1 MENVKNIAA
10 VVGCISAC
18 IALIVTIFK
27 PIRMNVVNYFGRK
40 VNESKFNREH
50 KQLLSQMAEM
60 TSELPIL
67 NQIPILIE
75 QNKNMQ
81 NDIQLL
87 IERVDNLQDK
97 VLLNESDRLK
107 SELFACGNQCRR
119 GMVLH
124 PEEFDHIREV
134 YKKYNED
141 LGQNHSGTIEFEY
154 IYNYYNSQKLD

>member
-1 MENVKNIAA
+1 MESVKNIAA

-27 PIRMNVVNYFGRK
+27 PIRVSVVNYFGRK

-87 IERVDNLQDK
+87 IERVDNLQTK

-134 YKKYNED
+134 YKKYN
-141 LGQNHSGTIEFEY
+141 
-154 IYNYYNSQKLD
+154 

>member
-1 MENVKNIAA
+1 MELIKNIAA

-18 IALIVTIFK
+18 IALIVTIVK
-27 PIRMNVVNYFGRK
+27 PLRTGVVNYFGRK
-40 VNESKFNREH
+40 ANESKFNIEH
-50 KQLLSQMAEM
+50 KQLLSQMSQM
-60 TSELPIL
+60 TSELPAL
-67 NQIPILIE
+67 NQIPVLIE
-75 QNKNMQ
+75 QNKKMQ
-81 NDIQLL
+81 NDIELL
-87 IERVDNLQDK
+87 IGRVDDLQSK

-154 IYNYYNSQKLD
+154 IYDYYNSQKLD

>member
-1 MENVKNIAA
+1 MELIKNIAA

-18 IALIVTIFK
+18 IALIITIVK
-27 PIRMNVVNYFGRK
+27 PLRMAVVNYFGRK
-40 VNESKFNREH
+40 ANESKFNIEH
-50 KQLLSQMAEM
+50 KQLLSQMSQM
-60 TSELPIL
+60 TSELPAL
-67 NQIPILIE
+67 NQIPVLIE
-75 QNKNMQ
+75 QNKKMQ
-81 NDIQLL
+81 NDIESL
-87 IERVDNLQDK
+87 IGRVDDLQSK

-154 IYNYYNSQKLD
+154 IYDYYNSQKLD

>member
-1 MENVKNIAA
+1 MESVKNIAA

-27 PIRMNVVNYFGRK
+27 PIRVSVVNYFGRK
-40 VNESKFNREH
+40 ANESKFNREH

-60 TSELPIL
+60 TSELPVL

-87 IERVDNLQDK
+87 IERVDTLQDK

-141 LGQNHSGTIEFEY
+141 LGQNHSGTIEFE
-154 IYNYYNSQKLD
+154 